1 MLKWKVIPREN
12 AHLSSVNGLC
22 FVDELSSLF
31 VLFIQFCQSTTFSYI
46 FLFVSCPSVLVFRNR
61 TWIAASVLNPFTWTW
76 SRSRSR
82 LSIKT
87 LLNVCNNGCFNARI
101 TTDQRTKLPGK
112 FEFLNKL
119 YLFYIEQYSDICCH
133 VIGNPAKAKSC
144 WRSRLATVARISIQ
158 ES

>member
-22 FVDELSSLF
+22 FVDEPSSLF
-31 VLFIQFCQSTTFSYI
+31 VLFIQCCQSTTFSYI

-61 TWIAASVLNPFTWTW
+61 TWIAASVLNPLTWTS

-101 TTDQRTKLPGK
+101 ATDQRTKLPGK

-119 YLFYIEQYSDICCH
+119 YLFYIEQYSDICFH
-133 VIGNPAKAKSC
+133 VIGNPAKGKSC
-144 WRSRLATVARISIQ
+144 WRSRLAIVASISIQ